1 MRSNGNRSPLWRV
14 AVLALL
20 ALCAGMVSA
29 NAQGR
34 RLGLV
39 IGLADYG
46 ETKHP
51 TALQDAGLVAQ
62 SLRQARFELT
72 EAANLTQTEFRSA
85 FRDFQEKAA
94 AAGPDAVVA
103 IYVSGVGMQDDGEN
117 ILIPVGARL
126 RQRGDLGL
134 EGLRVSDFLR
144 SLAGVPASARIVML
158 DASYVH
164 PFSQL
169 VAEGGRGLAPVERRE
184 GMLVAYNQSP
194 DQAAQLPR
202 TNYGHYAMAL
212 AEALREPGIDLN
224 AVFERVRMR
233 VHDLSQGA
241 ETPYHLNGITAPVVL
256 VQPTAEAPVA
266 ALPPETVEIQRK
278 PIGELGADDAYARA
292 VRTDTIPVYEEFIRA
307 YPSHVQ
313 AKRIRAMI
321 AQRREAYYWQRA
333 RRANTDRAYWTYLS
347 RYPRGAHAG
356 EAEARLARLSAPIA
370 PPPQFE
376 EVIYDDLP
384 PPPPEEI
391 EVYEAV
397 VADDRWDVLPPP
409 SGYSVHFLP
418 PPPVEIIDLE
428 PPPPNPSSRLLPA
441 VVIGAGV
448 IGAAIL
454 ANRAWKRPPQ
464 VRPVVVP
471 PVVRPP
477 RPPRPPVVMPPGVG
491 PGGRPPVGV
500 LPPPGPGGSVVP
512 PPVGVRPPVV
522 QAPGGG
528 QPPVGVRPPGTPGVG
543 GGGVQPPVG
552 QPPVGVRPPGTPGV
566 GGGGV
571 QPPVGQPPVGVR
583 PPGTPGVGGGGVQ
596 PPVGQPP
603 VGVRPPGTPGVGGSG
618 VQPPRPGAIQPPPV
632 GGTHSPGVGG
642 AQPPRPGAIQPVPGG
657 GARSGWTYPSD
668 RRPSPACTS
677 A

>member
-384 PPPPEEI
+384 PLLGRHRQH
-391 EVYEAV
+391 V
-397 VADDRWDVLPPP
+397 VAVEDHLVRRDSGRVRQQPHDSKHGNRLARAGLADNGQHFAGIDVQVDPLHGHELTRARVESNREILDFKQRHDLSSSSVWDR
-409 SGYSVHFLP
+409 GH
-418 PPPVEIIDLE
+418 
-428 PPPPNPSSRLLPA
+428 
-441 VVIGAGV
+441 
-448 IGAAIL
+448 
-454 ANRAWKRPPQ
+454 RA
-464 VRPVVVP
+464 
-471 PVVRPP
+471 
-477 RPPRPPVVMPPGVG
+477 
-491 PGGRPPVGV
+491 
-500 LPPPGPGGSVVP
+500 
-512 PPVGVRPPVV
+512 
-522 QAPGGG
+522 
-528 QPPVGVRPPGTPGVG
+528 
-543 GGGVQPPVG
+543 
-552 QPPVGVRPPGTPGV
+552 
-566 GGGGV
+566 
-571 QPPVGQPPVGVR
+571 
-583 PPGTPGVGGGGVQ
+583 
-596 PPVGQPP
+596 
-603 VGVRPPGTPGVGGSG
+603 
-618 VQPPRPGAIQPPPV
+618 
-632 GGTHSPGVGG
+632 
-642 AQPPRPGAIQPVPGG
+642 
-657 GARSGWTYPSD
+657 D
-668 RRPSPACTS
+668 RRQRD
-677 A
+677 